1 LVPGR
6 GEAVGSTGLGVT
18 DTGGVGVASVGR
30 LGVGKGDGDT
40 VGVAIGS
47 VVGRLGLGKG
57 SGDSFGV
64 AIGRLGL
71 GSGVSVGRAR
81 TASWEPFREPLGKP
95 RPAAR
100 VGAAPTPSAIAE
112 AATAR

>member
-1 LVPGR
+1 
-6 GEAVGSTGLGVT
+6 VT
-18 DTGGVGVASVGR
+18 VIGGVGVASVGR
-30 LGVGKGDGDT
+30 LGVGKGGGDT

-71 GSGVSVGRAR
+71 GSGVSGGRAR
-81 TASWEPFREPLGKP
+81 TAGLAAFREPFGKP
-95 RPAAR
+95 RPAAS
-100 VGAAPTPSAIAE
+100 VGAAPTLRAIAE